1 MWQKL
6 LRELDGS
13 AQRALGRGNLC
24 CETCPGA
31 DQRVSEDQVG
41 TWGSSNLPARRC
53 EATAPTAALAQF
65 CSSGHLQRLCKN
77 PGRLTHWSWCHAFR
91 EGRGSSSQGGNG
103 VQSLGLWV
111 RVHHS
116 GTWQVPRAGCGQPIS
131 EKILHHISKQ
141 RMLQPSK
148 HHIITSPMVSPEENS
163 AWRQDAHHQTIRH
176 CSYHHPQWWTLRLRM
191 RKHRILALDN

>member
-1 MWQKL
+1 MKEHRCWLSLQSDYSILMYQICTRGTWNTHSVICQVDFNENESKILWQKL

-77 PGRLTHWSWCHAFR
+77 PGRLTHRSWCHAFR
-91 EGRGSSSQGGNG
+91 EGRGSSSQGGNR

-111 RVHHS
+111 KVHHS
-116 GTWQVPRAGCGQPIS
+116 G
-131 EKILHHISKQ
+131 
-141 RMLQPSK
+141 
-148 HHIITSPMVSPEENS
+148 N
-163 AWRQDAHHQTIRH
+163 
-176 CSYHHPQWWTLRLRM
+176 
-191 RKHRILALDN
+191 